1 MSEVWHQR
9 LAVARDE
16 RERQQR
22 WRSRRVSAHGALD
35 FAGND
40 YLGLAQDPRVQ
51 AAQAEGAKRFG
62 AGAGASH
69 LVSGHLG
76 IHDALEEALAEWTG
90 RERALLF
97 STGYMANL
105 GVLQALADSHT
116 AIFQDRLN
124 HASLLDGAALSGA
137 RSRRYHH
144 RDVNDLQRLLA
155 RSTATHKLV
164 VSDGVFSMDG
174 DIADVGELAH
184 ISQQHGAWLMIDDA
198 HGLGVLGEHGAGCV
212 EGFDSHTVPILVG
225 TLGKALGTAGAFVAG
240 DAALIEHLIQFSRSY
255 VYTTAQPP
263 SIAAATLEALTIVQR
278 EPEHRQRLARHIDY
292 FRQQAIALGLPIGH
306 SHTPIQPLLLGSE
319 QRTLAWAATFDEHA
333 IQVGAIRPPTVPNGE
348 SRLRITLSARHTQ
361 SDIDRLLEVAA
372 ACLNEEQR

>member
-1 MSEVWHQR
+1 VSEVWHQR
-9 LAVARDE
+9 LAAARDE

-22 WRSRRVSAHGALD
+22 WRNRRVSAHGALD

-105 GVLQALADSHT
+105 GVLQALANSHT

-144 RDVNDLQRLLA
+144 RDGHDLQRLLA
-155 RSTATHKLV
+155 LSTATHKLV

-212 EGFDSHTVPILVG
+212 EGVDSQAVPILVG

-348 SRLRITLSARHTQ
+348 ARLRITLSARHTQ
-361 SDIDRLLEVAA
+361 SDIDRLLGVAA
-372 ACLNEEQR
+372 ACLQEEQR